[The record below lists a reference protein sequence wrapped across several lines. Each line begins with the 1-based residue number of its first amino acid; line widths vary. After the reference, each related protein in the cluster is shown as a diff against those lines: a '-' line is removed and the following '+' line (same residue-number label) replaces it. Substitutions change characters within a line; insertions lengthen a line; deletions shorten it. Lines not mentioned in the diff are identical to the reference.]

1 MSDFVDRGTHEGTR
15 RRNRALV
22 LRELQRDGGISRAQI
37 AIKTGMTNSVV
48 SRITR
53 EMVDIG
59 LVRELGLFREN
70 DGPGRSSIKLELSR
84 GAAYVVGIALGAF
97 DRTVRLVD
105 SRGEVLAREVLT
117 LPPSGEPGAS
127 LTLVAAA
134 TNALVVTSGI
144 KRNRL
149 LGCGVAI
156 SGIADVAAGRLL
168 RSVNLG
174 WTDVAVGAELTRQL
188 HMPVWM
194 ETLPNVLNL
203 GEMRAGAT
211 KGKLNTAFITA
222 GLGVGASFIVDG
234 NVLRSSKNAAGQIGH
249 MHASNATHVCTCGRV
264 GCLDTV
270 ASGRAILMRLKGINA
285 HEVVMK
291 RHALD
296 AKRLA
301 DAIGREKTG
310 DQRAIRVFREAGTA
324 LGRALDAVIATIAP
338 EAILL
343 GGALAQVGSY
353 FAGVR
358 DALRPAM
365 HEDVP
370 MMVSRM
376 EVDEAAAWLAL
387 DKFLFSDN
395 FDLQKLRI
403 S

>member
-1 MSDFVDRGTHEGTR
+1 MRLG
-15 RRNRALV
+15 
-22 LRELQRDGGISRAQI
+22 
-37 AIKTGMTNSVV
+37 
-48 SRITR
+48 
-53 EMVDIG
+53 
-59 LVRELGLFREN
+59 RELG
-70 DGPGRSSIKLELSR
+70 R
-84 GAAYVVGIALGAF
+84 GFGESFGQQPEGTLLG
-97 DRTVRLVD
+97 L
-105 SRGEVLAREVLT
+105 G
-117 LPPSGEPGAS
+117 GG
-127 LTLVAAA
+127 
-134 TNALVVTSGI
+134 
-144 KRNRL
+144 L